1 MRTALILHLFVG
13 LLVPI
18 VALANQDDP
27 SSELQERIDEI
38 NLQITSEEESLVR
51 IQQRIDDVERQLKLL
66 KDEAQKLR
74 VEERDLLYRLDKVT
88 AEKVR
93 LEQEL
98 QELDVERRRIEELS
112 VRRLRASYMQ
122 PPERA
127 FADLLRS
134 SQTVTFSHMGL
145 YLANVRSFDRRTID
159 GLIELRRSRAEKA
172 AELALATTN
181 RQQVV
186 QKVKA
191 KRNDIVKQVASQEPL
206 AKQLKG
212 QRLEREEIVTQL
224 KAQLLRF
231 ETVLA
236 GLTGG
241 EDEGITASRARMK
254 RTRQPQS
261 KIAPYDGDGLGSRRG
276 KLPRPVQG
284 QVVVGFG
291 KKVTTRTGVAGES
304 KGVEFATP
312 VGESVRAIAPGK
324 VMFYGRMPVLGT
336 ILIVD
341 HGERY
346 YSLYGRLE
354 GVTVDRGMEVTEGQV
369 MGSPGQPE
377 SDGRNFYFE
386 IRKNG
391 NPVNPETFLR
401 AKG

>member
-1 MRTALILHLFVG
+1 MRAGFILNTLLALLLPIL
-13 LLVPI
+13 
-18 VALANQDDP
+18 ALANQDDP

-38 NLQITSEEESLVR
+38 NLQITSEAESLAR
-51 IQQRIDDVERQLKLL
+51 IQQRIDEVEGQLKLL
-66 KDEAQKLR
+66 KEEAQKLR

-88 AEKVR
+88 AEKTR

-98 QELDVERRRIEELS
+98 QELDIERRRIEEVS
-112 VRRLRASYMQ
+112 IRRLRASYMH
-122 PPERA
+122 PPA
-127 FADLLRS
+127 HALADLLRS
-134 SQTVTFSHMGL
+134 SQSSTFSHMGL

-172 AELALATTN
+172 AELELATTN
-181 RQQVV
+181 RQLVV

-191 KRNDIVKQVASQEPL
+191 KRNAIIKQVASQEPL

-212 QRLEREEIVTQL
+212 QGAEREEIVTQL

-241 EDEGITASRARMK
+241 EEDEVTASRARMRRAK
-254 RTRQPQS
+254 QPQS
-261 KIAPYDGDGLGSRRG
+261 KISPYDGDGLGRSRG

-291 KKVTTRTGVAGES
+291 KKVTTKTGVAGES
-304 KGVEFATP
+304 KGLEFAAP
-312 VGESVRAIAPGK
+312 VGESVRAVAPGK

-336 ILIVD
+336 ILIID

-354 GVTVDRGMEVTEGQV
+354 GVTVERGVEVTEGQV
-369 MGSPGQPE
+369 LGNPGEPE
-377 SDGRNFYFE
+377 PDGRNFYFE

-391 NPVNPETFLR
+391 NPVNPEPFLR
-401 AKG
+401 VKA